1 MDTRLYVGNLSFDAT
16 EEDLKELFEQAGS
29 VVEVVVM
36 RDKFS
41 GRSRGFA
48 FVSMASQ
55 EDANKAISQL
65 NDYEFAGRKLQ
76 INEARPKEDR
86 PERSFRDGP
95 RSSGPRSGGGFSG
108 GSGGGG
114 GFFKKRR
121 PFSGGGGGG
130 GYSGGRSGGGFR
142 GGRSY
147 NQD

>member
-29 VVEVVVM
+29 VLEVVVM

-48 FVSMASQ
+48 FVSMAST

-76 INEARPKEDR
+76 INAARPKEDR
-86 PERSFRDGP
+86 PERSHRDSSRGGP
-95 RSSGPRSGGGFSG
+95 RGGNGGGRSF
-108 GSGGGG
+108 GGGG
-114 GFFKKRR
+114 GFFKKRGGGG
-121 PFSGGGGGG
+121 FSGGGGG
-130 GYSGGRSGGGFR
+130 SRGGFR

-147 NQD
+147 GDE

>member
-29 VVEVVVM
+29 VLEVVVM

-48 FVSMASQ
+48 FVSMAST

-76 INEARPKEDR
+76 INAARPKEDR
-86 PERSFRDGP
+86 PERSHRDSSRGGP
-95 RSSGPRSGGGFSG
+95 RGGN
-108 GSGGGG
+108 GGGG

-121 PFSGGGGGG
+121 PFGGGGNGG
-130 GYSGGRSGGGFR
+130 GGFSGGRGGFR

-147 NQD
+147 GDE

>member
-16 EEDLKELFEQAGS
+16 EEDLKELFDQAGS

-55 EDANKAISQL
+55 EEANKAISLL

-95 RSSGPRSGGGFSG
+95 RSSGPRTGGGFSG
-108 GSGGGG
+108 GGGG
-114 GFFKKRR
+114 FKKRR
-121 PFSGGGGGG
+121 PFGGGSGG
-130 GYSGGRSGGGFR
+130 GYSGGASRGGFR

>member
-29 VVEVVVM
+29 VLEVVVM

-48 FVSMASQ
+48 FVSMAST

-76 INEARPKEDR
+76 INAARPKEDR
-86 PERSFRDGP
+86 PERSHRDSSRGGP
-95 RSSGPRSGGGFSG
+95 RGGNSGGGRPFG
-108 GSGGGG
+108 GGGG
-114 GFFKKRR
+114 GFIKKR
-121 PFSGGGGGG
+121 GGGGGG
-130 GYSGGRSGGGFR
+130 SRGGFR

-147 NQD
+147 GDE